1 MSNQAN
7 TNAAEAA
14 FVAAQK
20 AEQNAAAAEKK
31 RREMETAGYAALNKH
46 AAEKL
51 TPEEKADYYERS
63 LNLNPEQRE
72 QRYSLERKIFRAD
85 YPRKMREHARLNA
98 AIAAHPLPPRFAH
111 LYRGGAAST
120 AAAET
125 SWNNALELAGKAAAA
140 NANNRSLPSKTVV
153 TMSQQ
158 NINAKAAANARVAE
172 AKKIYEENQY
182 ARQQAA
188 ARLQRNANAMKYNVG
203 ATNLSL
209 GCTPCE
215 QQIVAKLDVLLD
227 KSKPTLVAAFNS
239 ANKTVQSALEATA
252 VGLNKISTEGKVGLG
267 VAAAATL
274 AGAVRVGRA
283 ASTGVAAAAAAATAA
298 GTGVSEV
305 TVTAIRAAG
314 SELERAAK
322 IARRCVKGNATG
334 SNRSVKCAAAYA
346 AVQEAM
352 DKLKALIPAGLVIPW
367 PSGFKFPVS
376 NYFTLKNNKGMTKF
390 NRNVSNA
397 RGVLGRFGTRVS
409 AGLGAFG
416 SRVGTAART
425 IRNVAGK
432 GASAVSRAMYR
443 LSGREQ
449 ADMTKQLLLDSQA
462 LKDQGKLTGQAVAQ
476 LQAAMAAAQPG
487 VVTPAVA
494 AAAAAVASPDPSNG
508 LVTAAAKEEAAP
520 VAAAPTSVGGRK
532 RSRKNRS
539 RKNRSRKGSRK
550 NRKNRKSSR
559 KH

>member
-1 MSNQAN
+1 MSNIAKPNNKASRN
-7 TNAAEAA
+7 TWIKYYQNSGTNPRALEVLLAERNRNAA
-14 FVAAQK
+14 
-20 AEQNAAAAEKK
+20 NSS
-31 RREMETAGYAALNKH
+31 AALNLFGNSQTPVTTAPAALTAPATAVKGSRNFLFNN
-46 AAEKL
+46 APKTASAGPLFTGSLNTTEEAEKARA
-51 TPEEKADYYERS
+51 EIRER
-63 LNLNPEQRE
+63 
-72 QRYSLERKIFRAD
+72 A
-85 YPRKMREHARLNA
+85 NA
-98 AIAAHPLPPRFAH
+98 AYAQSAVKAPFVGQPAPSAPEII
-111 LYRGGAAST
+111 ST
-120 AAAET
+120 PA
-125 SWNNALELAGKAAAA
+125 NNAYNKAKRLANSRKSCTACEEVILE
-140 NANNRSLPSKTVV
+140 
-153 TMSQQ
+153 
-158 NINAKAAANARVAE
+158 
-172 AKKIYEENQY
+172 
-182 ARQQAA
+182 
-188 ARLQRNANAMKYNVG
+188 
-203 ATNLSL
+203 
-209 GCTPCE
+209 
-215 QQIVAKLDVLLD
+215 KLDTLLTQN
-227 KSKPTLVAAFNS
+227 KSTFAVGFNS
-239 ANKTVQSALEATA
+239 ANKTVQSALDATA

-267 VAAAATL
+267 VAAASTL

-298 GTGVSEV
+298 GTAVSEV

-322 IARRCVKGNATG
+322 IARKCVKGNATG

-449 ADMTKQLLLDSQA
+449 ADMIKQLLLDSQA

-494 AAAAAVASPDPSNG
+494 AAAAAVASPAPSNG

-520 VAAAPTSVGGRK
+520 VAAAPASVGGRK
-532 RSRKNRS
+532 RS